1 MIVKSKDVSIRLSL
15 IYNPAIYVLN
25 NRGHVAYPYVL
36 ASSSVNQGG
45 YTIQCLLSNKS
56 SIKDNFKQCPV
67 RDIQL
72 YGADLVAAGRMTCR
86 PVKRNHRMH

>member
-25 NRGHVAYPYVL
+25 NHGHVAYPYVP

-45 YTIQCLLSNKS
+45 YTIQCLLSN
-56 SIKDNFKQCPV
+56 Q
-67 RDIQL
+67 R
-72 YGADLVAAGRMTCR
+72 
-86 PVKRNHRMH
+86 

>member
-1 MIVKSKDVSIRLSL
+1 MIVKSKDVSVRLSL
-15 IYNPAIYVLN
+15 ICNPAIDVLN

-45 YTIQCLLSNKS
+45 YTIQCLLSNQR
-56 SIKDNFKQCPV
+56 SINDNFKHRPV

-72 YGADLVAAGRMTCR
+72 DEVSGQTWLLPVA
-86 PVKRNHRMH
+86 